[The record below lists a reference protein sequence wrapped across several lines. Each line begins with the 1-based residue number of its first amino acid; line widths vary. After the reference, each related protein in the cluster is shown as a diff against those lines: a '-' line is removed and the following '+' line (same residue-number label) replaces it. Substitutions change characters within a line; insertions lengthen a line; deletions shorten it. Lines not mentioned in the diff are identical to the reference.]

1 MKIQNYSTCFFTL
14 KKTIRCKL
22 KNLCTHLIKQINNH
36 CVKQW
41 KKIKKKT
48 EIEKTKRK
56 IKIKISI
63 IAMRIIYLIM
73 FNEFFYQN
81 KFVLEKHIKFI
92 IETDTHRKFV
102 E

>member
-41 KKIKKKT
+41 KKIKKKKWNW
-48 EIEKTKRK
+48 ENQAKNKDQN
-56 IKIKISI
+56 
-63 IAMRIIYLIM
+63 IY
-73 FNEFFYQN
+73 
-81 KFVLEKHIKFI
+81 
-92 IETDTHRKFV
+92 HRNAYNLSYYV
-102 E
+102 

>member
-41 KKIKKKT
+41 KKIIQKLKKNWNWENQAKN
-48 EIEKTKRK
+48 EDQN
-56 IKIKISI
+56 
-63 IAMRIIYLIM
+63 IY
-73 FNEFFYQN
+73 
-81 KFVLEKHIKFI
+81 
-92 IETDTHRKFV
+92 HRNAYNLSYYV
-102 E
+102 

>member
-1 MKIQNYSTCFFTL
+1 M
-14 KKTIRCKL
+14 
-22 KNLCTHLIKQINNH
+22 
-36 CVKQW
+36 
-41 KKIKKKT
+41 
-48 EIEKTKRK
+48 
-56 IKIKISI
+56 KIKISI